1 MSSPSSSPMVRSR
14 GPLHTGQASISIYLG
29 LGTNL
34 GDREANLR
42 ETLQLLQRYGEVLV
56 VSSIYETAPWGYLDQ
71 PDFLNCVCA
80 IATELDSLPKVW
92 SESWDAART
101 SVSAHGS

>member
-1 MSSPSSSPMVRSR
+1 MERV
-14 GPLHTGQASISIYLG
+14 TAYLG

-80 IATELDSLPKVW
+80 IATQLDPRSPTDRYPRCGARAGTPPELPF
-92 SESWDAART
+92 RPT
-101 SVSAHGS
+101 AHRRRHPALR